1 MLQRRRRIGR
11 QRSRGTVMVLF
22 AMITVVLLGMLALV
36 IELGTVRV
44 GRERMQ
50 AASDAAALEVL
61 RERDYV
67 RETLGTD
74 DAAVRDHDRRSR
86 NRLMASWPFAGENL
100 VQAYANSAEGA
111 GAYVTLETQVDPGDN
126 PLNRGLVLGAVGS
139 SVPFLQTNYLGDVGL
154 GSGVN
159 AKYGDIV
166 SGSFTGHEAGAQVG
180 YDGNPIR
187 REQSSYD
194 RVDFTPADPGSAPF
208 ADSVLVRM
216 RRTRPFGQSS
226 TSPWSDLDEQ
236 SSISSSGYTMPLL
249 FGLGTLF
256 SSQNPADGYS
266 VRHHGIPLRSTSI
279 AQARPAVRV
288 GVAGDSNLG
297 VEWAVGAAPIWM
309 DYREWIYDGGSWS
322 YDAATRQSSIV
333 IRVRPSAGYEYVVPL
348 HDSLVWGSLRAP
360 TASQVGDDADLEVLV
375 PDPQPGT
382 DDANFDPGFW
392 SRTECY
398 VPLFFPV
405 PTGPNGEAERRV
417 CGFGRVRIEP
427 GEDPQGGNGDSE
439 EGDIFILVT
448 KLANT
453 RSPEQPWIAPR
464 NASAVFDGEQ
474 PSIVYPSNPS
484 RDWEDLI
491 ERLHELPP
499 PIPNSME
506 PGGVATFNPHVPE
519 ARVYAP
525 ALVR

>member
-1 MLQRRRRIGR
+1 MVPRQRRVGR
-11 QRSRGTVMVLF
+11 ERSRGTVMVLF

-67 RETLGTD
+67 RPSLGTE

-100 VQAYANSAEGA
+100 VQAYANSVEGA
-111 GAYVTLETQVDPGDN
+111 GSYVTLDTQVDPGN
-126 PLNRGLVLGAVGS
+126 NALNRGLVLGQAGS
-139 SVPFLQTNYLGDVGL
+139 SIPFLQTNYMGDVGL

-166 SGSFTGHEAGAQVG
+166 SGSFTGHDPGAQIG

-187 REQSSYD
+187 REQSGYD

-216 RRTRPFGQSS
+216 RRTRPYGQSS
-226 TSPWSDLDEQ
+226 TSPWSGLDEQ
-236 SSISSSGYTMPLL
+236 ASVSSTGYTMPLL

-288 GVAGDSNLG
+288 GEARPDLG
-297 VEWAVGAAPIWM
+297 VQWAVGAAPISM

-322 YDAATRQSSIV
+322 YDPNTRESSIV
-333 IRVRPSAGYEYVVPL
+333 IRVRPDNYEYVVPL
-348 HDSLVWGSLRAP
+348 HDSLVWGSLRTPA
-360 TASQVGDDADLEVLV
+360 ASQVGDEVELDELTPNPL
-375 PDPQPGT
+375 PDGT
-382 DDANFDPGFW
+382 DGNFDPEFW

-405 PTGPNGEAERRV
+405 PTGPNGQAERRV

-427 GEDPQGGNGDSE
+427 GEEPPNAPPDSE

-453 RSPEQPWIAPR
+453 RSPEQPWMAPR

-474 PSIVYPSNPS
+474 PSIVYPSNPT

-491 ERLHELPP
+491 GWLHELPA
-499 PIPNSME
+499 PIPNSSE
-506 PGGVATFNPHVPE
+506 PGGVASFNPHVPE